1 MKPPAGTRLPDPSW
15 ALPRSDPARYPR
27 DLHGEADLRALVE
40 AFYEQ
45 VRGDERLGELFDQV
59 AAVDWPRHLDKMVAF
74 WGSVL
79 FSNGGY
85 HGDPM
90 AAHLDL
96 AARDPFGEV
105 ELTRWLTLFRAT
117 VDARFEGP
125 NAERAKQSAER
136 IAGAIGRRLAA
147 PSEQAGRD

>member
-1 MKPPAGTRLPDPSW
+1 MKPPAGTRLPGEPSW

-27 DLHGEADLRALVE
+27 DLHDREHVAALVE
-40 AFYEQ
+40 AFYAR
-45 VRGDERLGELFDQV
+45 VREDGRLGELFDQV

-79 FSNGGY
+79 FSDGGY

-96 AARDPFGEV
+96 AARDPFGQP
-105 ELTRWLTLFRAT
+105 ELTRWLALFRQT

-136 IAGAIGRRLAA
+136 IAAAIGRRL
-147 PSEQAGRD
+147 